1 MAREKNAPVGTSEC
15 PIKGCSEITNV
26 YKYRSA
32 SDDAS
37 KRRFA
42 GRLYCVCAVHGRVE
56 NQEFLL
62 ENIKWQ
68 EARNDGASTRQ
79 DAPSPAPKA
88 PAPPVKANASPP
100 AKSPEKHAS
109 APVTTQQ
116 DQPKKASGWLPEFF
130 K

>member
-1 MAREKNAPVGTSEC
+1 MTREKNAPVGTSEC
-15 PIKGCSEITNV
+15 PIKGCSETANV

-42 GRLYCVCAVHGRVE
+42 GRLYCVCPVHARVE

-62 ENIKWQ
+62 EHIKWD
-68 EARNDGASTRQ
+68 EGKKESESARQ
-79 DAPSPAPKA
+79 DASPPAPKA
-88 PAPPVKANASPP
+88 PAAPVKVSASPPVKTPAKPASP
-100 AKSPEKHAS
+100 
-109 APVTTQQ
+109 PVTTQQ
-116 DQPKKASGWLPEFF
+116 DQPKKGSAWLPEFF